1 MNKDDDLSLLL
12 ALIISIMFIWCAIK
26 YFKIISE
33 YPECAFSRD
42 IVICKQII
50 ESRK

>member
-1 MNKDDDLSLLL
+1 MNKDDGLTLLI
-12 ALIISIMFIWCAIK
+12 ALIISIMFIWGAINI
-26 YFKIISE
+26 FKILSE

>member
-1 MNKDDDLSLLL
+1 MNKDDDLSLLI
-12 ALIISIMFIWCAIK
+12 ALIISIMFIWGAINYIK
-26 YFKIISE
+26 TIFE
-33 YPECAFSRD
+33 YPECAFSQD